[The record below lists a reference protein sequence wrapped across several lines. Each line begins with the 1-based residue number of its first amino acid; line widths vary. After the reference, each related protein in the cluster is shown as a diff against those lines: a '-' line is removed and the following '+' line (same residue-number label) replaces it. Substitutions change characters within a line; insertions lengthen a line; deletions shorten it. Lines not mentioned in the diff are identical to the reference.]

1 MTVSVEARSNYFRSL
16 TNLIA
21 FHFRMKIS
29 HLLLIFFRNEAAFKH
44 LRAPHKEFVN

>member
-29 HLLLIFFRNEAAFKH
+29 HLLLIFSGMKQH
-44 LRAPHKEFVN
+44 LNI